1 MTNNEVLN
9 KVISDSEAF
18 KSVPIE
24 QAKNEKGQLFS
35 YDYKATLTANV
46 ASYRG
51 FVTGDKPIVLKSI
64 SVDTGDEDVTI
75 EVSEDA
81 TFTDG
86 TEVSPV
92 ARNRKTQITNYREEK
107 TIAYNVAT
115 ALANQPIHGVPT
127 INRVLNNGNILYP
140 DVAVAI
146 AQDPFNSGAYGIQVN
161 DVAQVDESQGLSL
174 TYQSKQVRSVIKQE
188 IITDYTAD
196 ELKVFVNQSYDEAVP
211 VIKAVYNDNNI
222 PLSLTSD
229 YTIDQDESDDWGIT
243 ILSTGDADT
252 EKNIIVVYEI
262 EEEYTKNETQE
273 VPEWALNM
281 QKVAIDT
288 PIGTFEVGE
297 IVIGGTSD
305 ATGVFG
311 YITSGFMYLH
321 SCDGEFETGET
332 ITGDDSEATVD
343 TTADGVRFFFVE
355 FDEQSY
361 DDSAITVAT
370 VANGTRGARVEYLS
384 FTQDYTFALD
394 TTYKIT
400 LKDTAKTDATKP
412 TIYTYSMYS
421 LIANGDGLKIYTAP
435 TVTNQGNVLE
445 TYWLPGSTGIG
456 QSRQSAG
463 MGSDWEFILRPNTKY
478 LIKGLS
484 TVEQDVLVKY
494 RWYIEG

>member
-1 MTNNEVLN
+1 M
-9 KVISDSEAF
+9 
-18 KSVPIE
+18 
-24 QAKNEKGQLFS
+24 
-35 YDYKATLTANV
+35 
-46 ASYRG
+46 
-51 FVTGDKPIVLKSI
+51 
-64 SVDTGDEDVTI
+64 
-75 EVSEDA
+75 
-81 TFTDG
+81 
-86 TEVSPV
+86 
-92 ARNRKTQITNYREEK
+92 
-107 TIAYNVAT
+107 
-115 ALANQPIHGVPT
+115 
-127 INRVLNNGNILYP
+127 NNGNILYP
-140 DVAVAI
+140 DVDVAI

-196 ELKVFVNQSYDEAVP
+196 ALKVFANQSYDEAVP

-222 PLSLTSD
+222 PLSLTSV

-288 PIGTFEVGE
+288 PTGTFEVGE

-305 ATGVFG
+305 ATGVLG

-384 FTQDYTFALD
+384 FTQDYTFAFD

-421 LIANGDGLKIYTAP
+421 LIANGDGLKVYTAP